1 MNKRLQTVIFF
12 GLWAVKGS
20 LGQKIEEP
28 PLTIQI
34 PGMDPSPDPTTTA
47 DITTDL
53 KKEAPSSSGDQ
64 VIVTIAPDETCGYLS
79 GRAVLPITCEN
90 HRPCMWSPSLGVLC
104 GDLANDNFDIHVRC
118 LDREMVL
125 DQNICNDTCVDNPV
139 YLLCSHKSAPYCGT
153 YAFPNGIQDFRCSS
167 TPATRVSSVYFTY
180 MGQENARFATT
191 TYGGE
196 SVSET
201 STTESTTSS
210 SSTIPPSSSS
220 SSSSSSNPPPSS
232 QNNLGAIIGGAVG
245 GFVALSLVIFGI
257 VWFVRQS
264 RKKSRHSIPVNQ
276 MEQDPLSDPNTGKTG
291 PTSPAQSDWR
301 DSTMTALSSPNSAS
315 PQAWMNQPVSPSAQS
330 DTSQGMLPT
339 MGQHLA
345 YEMSGESAQP
355 PHEMGDNRVYE
366 MEGDPNRPWV

>member
-1 MNKRLQTVIFF
+1 VIFF

-90 HRPCMWSPSLGVLC
+90 HRPCMWSSSLGVLC

-139 YLLCSHKSAPYCGT
+139 YLL
-153 YAFPNGIQDFRCSS
+153 
-167 TPATRVSSVYFTY
+167 
-180 MGQENARFATT
+180 
-191 TYGGE
+191 
-196 SVSET
+196 
-201 STTESTTSS
+201 
-210 SSTIPPSSSS
+210 
-220 SSSSSSNPPPSS
+220 
-232 QNNLGAIIGGAVG
+232 
-245 GFVALSLVIFGI
+245 
-257 VWFVRQS
+257 W
-264 RKKSRHSIPVNQ
+264 
-276 MEQDPLSDPNTGKTG
+276 
-291 PTSPAQSDWR
+291 
-301 DSTMTALSSPNSAS
+301 
-315 PQAWMNQPVSPSAQS
+315 
-330 DTSQGMLPT
+330 
-339 MGQHLA
+339 
-345 YEMSGESAQP
+345 
-355 PHEMGDNRVYE
+355 
-366 MEGDPNRPWV
+366 